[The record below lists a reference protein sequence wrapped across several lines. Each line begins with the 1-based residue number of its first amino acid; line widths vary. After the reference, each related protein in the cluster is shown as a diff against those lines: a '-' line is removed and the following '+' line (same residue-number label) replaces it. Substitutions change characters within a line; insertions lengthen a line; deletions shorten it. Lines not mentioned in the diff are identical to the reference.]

1 MQGST
6 FPSMPMDGRIGP
18 ARGAGR
24 GVAHGGGAGRT
35 RTAHCV
41 QACARRLPARGGVV
55 VAPGSAGPTRS
66 LRACRCGGC
75 RRGSLRGAR
84 AARRGWAAAGNPR
97 SSVLRMHGRAA
108 RGGARARGRE
118 PVLRHSACDVFGER
132 RVRVCSGHP
141 VPRSSRAAGAA
152 DKCPFAIHSAGAHC
166 SSRVWGHGRGPFAP
180 PPPAR
185 ASSCRARAPAAGG
198 ACHRCQQCLDRI
210 PLGVHRD
217 AAHGSARAPR
227 TCPLGGR
234 SRTLGRRVACK
245 LETSGLPVVRVMY
258 TGTNAALHGS
268 DLGATSSSGITVGL
282 RHGSDA

>member
-1 MQGST
+1 LRKGS
-6 FPSMPMDGRIGP
+6 FSAGRISL
-18 ARGAGR
+18 ARGPEIPCRDRRSPLCRWTDVSGLHAVR
-24 GVAHGGGAGRT
+24 GAAS
-35 RTAHCV
+35 RTA
-41 QACARRLPARGGVV
+41 GV
-55 VAPGSAGPTRS
+55 
-66 LRACRCGGC
+66 
-75 RRGSLRGAR
+75 RGAR
-84 AARRGWAAAGNPR
+84 APRTVCRPAHGGSLRVGGWSSPRAPQAPPKVCGRAAAG
-97 SSVLRMHGRAA
+97 
-108 RGGARARGRE
+108 E

>member
-1 MQGST
+1 MRKGS
-6 FPSMPMDGRIGP
+6 FSAGRISL
-18 ARGAGR
+18 ARGPEIPCRDRRSPLCRWTDVSGLHAVRGAASRTAGVR
-24 GVAHGGGAGRT
+24 GARAPRTVCRPAHGG
-35 RTAHCV
+35 
-41 QACARRLPARGGVV
+41 
-55 VAPGSAGPTRS
+55 S
-66 LRACRCGGC
+66 LRVGGWSSPRAPQAPPKVCGRCRCGGC

-180 PPPAR
+180 PNPRARRLAEPERLLQEAR
-185 ASSCRARAPAAGG
+185 ATAASSAW
-198 ACHRCQQCLDRI
+198 
-210 PLGVHRD
+210 
-217 AAHGSARAPR
+217 
-227 TCPLGGR
+227 
-234 SRTLGRRVACK
+234 
-245 LETSGLPVVRVMY
+245 
-258 TGTNAALHGS
+258 TGY
-268 DLGATSSSGITVGL
+268 
-282 RHGSDA
+282 R